1 MVSIATITMLGLTAL
16 LMFASVLFGLI
27 KYRKEPNFIMNVL
40 IGFVIYFFAQSTL
53 GIVLSFIGNNINAM
67 MYDTLIGLNFVLVS
81 FITLLIL
88 KKISKISIFNHRAIT
103 IGSSFFVTLKLTIA
117 FIYYFI
123 SSLALN
129 QNDLTGAF
137 PMKTETDILKLTQEL
152 IGLNFFVI
160 LYNLL
165 FVVVTVLSYAYCLKR
180 LIEYVNGK
188 KDSKTILEVIALMI
202 VVNAI
207 PEFIATFVINSP
219 LLISIVFVLISVF
232 IVFLDKKRA

>member
-165 FVVVTVLSYAYCLKR
+165 FVVVTVLSYAYCFKR